1 MTRVRQFGEMVLL
14 TLLVAS
20 VALAGGFQLNEH
32 GANAMSQGGAF
43 AARASDA
50 SAIYFNPAGLGFQTT
65 GSIYLG
71 ATGIVPNISFFGP
84 AQGNTNAETKMNS
97 QFFTPINGYVAYPVM
112 DRIHVG
118 VGVYNAFGLGTEWP
132 DNWAGKNLITKVDLK
147 TYWFTPTIAYRLMD
161 NLSIGAGVSYVSGTL
176 LLKKAAPFDTRVTLD
191 MTAHG
196 WGFDGGIDY
205 KPLPDLTIGLS
216 YRSKVKVDA
225 SGSATFA
232 PNLPVLPGGD
242 AKSTI
247 TLPATGY
254 AGIACKFSDVL
265 SLEADYQYIGWSS
278 YDNLTFTFTKDGS
291 STTAPKNYS
300 DTYILRVG
308 GEYLLGSLKLRAGY
322 YYDHTPVS
330 DPYVDPL
337 LPDANR
343 HGLSAGI
350 GLNLTDHLKL
360 DVGYLF
366 IKFLDRGVTNTI
378 PATSFDGTYKSYA
391 NLFSLDLGYSL

>member
-1 MTRVRQFGEMVLL
+1 MLIA
-14 TLLVAS
+14 AS

-50 SAIYFNPAGLGFQTT
+50 SAIYFNPAGLGFQKD

-71 ATGIVPNISFFGP
+71 ATGIVPTISFYGP
-84 AQGNTNAETKMNS
+84 LEDNTNAETKMNS
-97 QFFTPINGYVAYPVM
+97 QFFTPINGYITYPVM
-112 DRIHVG
+112 DRLHVG
-118 VGVYNAFGLGTEWP
+118 VGVYNAYGLGTDWP
-132 DNWAGKNLITKVDLK
+132 EDWSGKNLVTKVDLK
-147 TYWFTPTIAYRLMD
+147 TYWVTPTVAYRLMD
-161 NLSIGAGVSYVSGTL
+161 NLSIGAGVSYVAGTL
-176 LLKKAAPFDTRVTLD
+176 TLKKAAPFDSRVTLD

-205 KPLPDLTIGLS
+205 KPFPELTIGLT

-225 SGSATFA
+225 TGSAAFA
-232 PNLPVLPGGD
+232 PAIPVLPAGGVT
-242 AKSTI
+242 SSI

-254 AGIACKFSDVL
+254 AGVAYKFSDNL
-265 SLEADYQYIGWSS
+265 SVEADYQFIGWSS
-278 YDNLTFTFTKDGS
+278 YQNLTFTFAKDGS

-300 DTYILRVG
+300 DTYIMRVG
-308 GEYLLGSLKLRAGY
+308 GEYSLGALKLRAGY
-322 YYDHTPVS
+322 YYDNTPVS
-330 DPYVDPL
+330 DSYVDPL
-337 LPDANR
+337 LPDASR

-350 GLNLTDHLKL
+350 GYSLTDHLKV
-360 DVGYLF
+360 DAGYLF
-366 IKFLDRGVTNTI
+366 IKFLDRSVANTI

>member
-1 MTRVRQFGEMVLL
+1 MTRVRQFGEALLL
-14 TLLVAS
+14 TLIVAS

-43 AARASDA
+43 AARASDG
-50 SAIYFNPAGLGFQTT
+50 SAIYFNPAGLGFQTN
-65 GSIYLG
+65 GSIYIG
-71 ATGIVPNISFFGP
+71 ATGIVPTISFYGP
-84 AQGNTNAETKMNS
+84 LQDNTNAETNMNS
-97 QFFTPINGYVAYPVM
+97 QFFTPINGYITYPVT

-118 VGVYNAFGLGTEWP
+118 VGVYNAYGLGTEWP
-132 DNWAGKNLITKVDLK
+132 DNWSGKNLITKVDLK
-147 TYWFTPTIAYRLMD
+147 TYWFTPTVAYRLMD

-191 MTAHG
+191 MTARG

-205 KPLPDLTIGLS
+205 KATPELTVGLS

-225 SGSATFA
+225 SGSAGFVPA
-232 PNLPVLPGGD
+232 IPVLPVGGVT
-242 AKSTI
+242 ATI

-254 AGIACKFSDVL
+254 AGVAYKFCDAL

-291 STTAPKNYS
+291 STSAPKNYS

-308 GEYLLGSLKLRAGY
+308 GEYLLGSLKLRGGY

-350 GLNLTDHLKL
+350 GLNLTDHLSV
-360 DVGYLF
+360 DAGYLF
-366 IKFLDRGVTNTI
+366 IKFLDRTVTNTI

>member
-1 MTRVRQFGEMVLL
+1 MTRVRQIGGAFLL
-14 TLLVAS
+14 TLIVAS

-71 ATGIVPNISFFGP
+71 GTGIVPTISFYGP
-84 AQGNTNAETKMNS
+84 LQENTNAETKMNS
-97 QFFTPINGYVAYPVM
+97 QFFTPINAYITYPVT
-112 DRIHVG
+112 DRLQIG
-118 VGVYNAFGLGTEWP
+118 VGTYNAYGLGTEWP
-132 DNWAGKNLITKVDLK
+132 DNWVGKNIVTKVDLK
-147 TYWFTPTIAYRLMD
+147 TYWFTPTVAYRLAD

-176 LLKKAAPFDTRVTLD
+176 LLQKAAPFDSRVTLD
-191 MTAHG
+191 MHAQG
-196 WGFDGGIDY
+196 WGFDAGIDF
-205 KPLPDLTIGLS
+205 KATPQLTIGLT
-216 YRSKVKVDA
+216 YRSQVKVDA
-225 SGSATFA
+225 SGSAGFV
-232 PNLPVLPGGD
+232 PDIPVLPEGGVT
-242 AKSTI
+242 SSI

-254 AGIACKFSDVL
+254 AGVAYKFSDVL

-278 YDNLTFTFTKDGS
+278 YQNLTFTFTKDGS

-300 DTYILRVG
+300 DSYILRVG

-322 YYDHTPVS
+322 YYDNTPVS

-350 GLNLTDHLKL
+350 GLNLTDHLKV
-360 DVGYLF
+360 DAGYLF
-366 IKFLDRGVTNTI
+366 IKFLDRSVTNTI

>member
-1 MTRVRQFGEMVLL
+1 MTRVRQIGETVLL
-14 TLLVAS
+14 TLIVAS

-71 ATGIVPNISFFGP
+71 ATGIVPTISFYGP
-84 AQGNTNAETKMNS
+84 AQDNSNAETKMNS
-97 QFFTPINGYVAYPVM
+97 QFFTPINAYITYPVM
-112 DRIHVG
+112 DRLHVG
-118 VGVYNAFGLGTEWP
+118 VGAYNAYGLGTEWP
-132 DNWAGKNLITKVDLK
+132 DNWSGKNLITKVDLK
-147 TYWFTPTIAYRLMD
+147 TYWFTPTVAYRVSD

-176 LLKKAAPFDTRVTLD
+176 LLKKAAPFDSRVTLD

-196 WGFDGGIDY
+196 WGFDAGIDY
-205 KPLPDLTIGLS
+205 KATPELTVGLT

-225 SGSATFA
+225 SGSAGFV
-232 PNLPVLPGGD
+232 PDIPVLPGGGVT
-242 AKSTI
+242 SSI
-247 TLPATGY
+247 TLPPTGY
-254 AGIACKFSDVL
+254 AAVAYKFCDAL

-291 STTAPKNYS
+291 STSAPKNYS

-308 GEYLLGSLKLRAGY
+308 GEYLLGSLKLRGGF

-343 HGLSAGI
+343 YGLSAGI
-350 GLNLTDHLKL
+350 GLNLTDHLKV

-366 IKFLDRGVTNTI
+366 IKFLDRSVTNTI
-378 PATSFDGTYKSYA
+378 PATSFDGTYKSFA